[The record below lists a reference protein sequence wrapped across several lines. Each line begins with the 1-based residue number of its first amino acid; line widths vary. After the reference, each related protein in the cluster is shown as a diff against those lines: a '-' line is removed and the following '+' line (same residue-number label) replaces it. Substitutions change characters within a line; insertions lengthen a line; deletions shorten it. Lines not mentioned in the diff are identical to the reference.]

1 MKPAELIALLRKM
14 PKNSDVVLVD
24 YDEEN
29 KKTIYVDVHAVV
41 KFGNLTVISTD
52 G

>member
-14 PKNSDVVLVD
+14 PKNSEVVLVD

-29 KKTIYVDVHAVV
+29 KKTIYVDVQTVIQYG
-41 KFGNLTVISTD
+41 KLTVITTD

>member
-14 PKNSDVVLVD
+14 PKDSHVVLVD
-24 YDEEN
+24 YDEDTN
-29 KKTIYVDVHAVV
+29 STIYVDVKAVIQ
-41 KFGNLTVISTD
+41 FGKLTVISTD

>member
-24 YDEEN
+24 YDDQD
-29 KKTIYVDVHAVV
+29 KKTIYVDVQAVIQ
-41 KFGNLTVISTD
+41 FGKLTVISTD

>member
-24 YDEEN
+24 YDEDS
-29 KKTIYVDVHAVV
+29 KKTIYVDIKAVIQ
-41 KFGNLTVISTD
+41 FGKLTVISTD